1 MEPGSSKTV
10 WKYCVHKLPRK
21 GEALNTTPVFC
32 SQNTLDS
39 GVFLFLFVVIVVV
52 LSETRNFLKSF

>member
-1 MEPGSSKTV
+1 M
-10 WKYCVHKLPRK
+10 HKLPRK